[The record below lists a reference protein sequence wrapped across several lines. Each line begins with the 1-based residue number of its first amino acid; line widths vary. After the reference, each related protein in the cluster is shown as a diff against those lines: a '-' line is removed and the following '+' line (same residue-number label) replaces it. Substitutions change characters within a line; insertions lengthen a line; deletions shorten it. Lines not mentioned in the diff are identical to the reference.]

1 MFELEKCIKL
11 VDQAWGFLACQAW
24 KWRVSSAGVVSSA
37 HGINDLSG
45 IIGTIGSV
53 TCKL

>member
-1 MFELEKCIKL
+1 MFELKKGIKL

-24 KWRVSSAGVVSSA
+24 KWRVSSAGVVSFEP
-37 HGINDLSG
+37 GINLSDV
-45 IIGTIGSV
+45 IGTIASA